1 MRKKVQTVARI
12 EAKTETLLQEF
23 NHLNQSVKN
32 QTQTVNDYKKQ
43 YEEAQQRIET
53 KRNEYIQLR
62 DQWYVQFAPLTLDS
76 LEREKT
82 NVRDEEKQMR
92 SLREAQAEWHKERE
106 QLQRDERTLEQRASE
121 LQTEQIKLEHQRES
135 LKKETESFT
144 KKSTRPRRKRNVRE
158 RSG

>member
-1 MRKKVQTVARI
+1 M
-12 EAKTETLLQEF
+12 
-23 NHLNQSVKN
+23 
-32 QTQTVNDYKKQ
+32 
-43 YEEAQQRIET
+43 
-53 KRNEYIQLR
+53 
-62 DQWYVQFAPLTLDS
+62 TLDS

-144 KKSTRPRRKRNVRE
+144 KKKYATS
-158 RSG
+158 